1 MPRARATSPWTDSPL
16 IEPGPLRE
24 DLRTDVCVV
33 GAGIAGL
40 STAYAL
46 ASEGKRVVVL
56 DAGPLAGGET
66 SRTTAHL
73 TNAIDDR
80 YLEIERLHGPEG
92 ARICAES
99 HTQAIDAIERT
110 ARTERIDCDLGRVD
124 GYLFEGGGDE
134 PVSLEEEL
142 DAARRAGLAGV
153 DLFPRAPLESFDT
166 GPCLRFRRQA
176 RFHPLKY
183 LRGLSEAIAGQ
194 GGWLFDSTRVQDVEE
209 DEPARVVTED
219 GPVVT
224 ADHVVVAT
232 NSPFNNRFA
241 IHTKQAPY
249 RTYAIAMEVPRGA
262 VPDALYWDTLDPYH
276 YVRLAP
282 GAEAGAE
289 LLIVGGE
296 DRRPGDEDD
305 HEGRFD
311 ALERWTDDR
320 FPMRGEIAY
329 RWSGQVMEPGDGV
342 AFIGRNP
349 GSRENVYI
357 VTGDSGMGMT
367 HGAIAGLLL
376 PDLVMGRENPWAS
389 LYDPSRITLGAVGRF
404 LKDGAAVA
412 GTMAEWFSAGDVDS
426 VDEIA
431 PGSGAIVRHGATK
444 VAAYRDPDG
453 RLHERS
459 AACTHLG
466 CVVAWNP
473 VAESWDCRC
482 HGSRF
487 DPYGRVLSGP
497 AVVDLKSVED

>member
-1 MPRARATSPWTDSPL
+1 MPSAHATSPWTDSPL
-16 IEPGPLRE
+16 IQPGPLRE

-80 YLEIERLHGPEG
+80 FLEIERLHGPEG

-99 HTQAIDAIERT
+99 HTQAIDAVERT
-110 ARTERIDCDLGRVD
+110 ARAECIECDLARVD

-142 DAARRAGLAGV
+142 EAARRAGLAEI
-153 DLFPRAPLESFDT
+153 DLVPRAPIESFET

-183 LRGLSEAIAGQ
+183 LRGLSEAIARQ
-194 GGWLFDSTRVQDVEE
+194 GGRLFDSTRVQDVEE
-209 DEPARVVTED
+209 EEPARVVTED

-262 VPDALYWDTLDPYH
+262 VSDALYWDTLDPYH

-282 GAEAGAE
+282 DGNDGAE

-311 ALERWTDDR
+311 AL
-320 FPMRGEIAY
+320 
-329 RWSGQVMEPGDGV
+329 
-342 AFIGRNP
+342 
-349 GSRENVYI
+349 
-357 VTGDSGMGMT
+357 
-367 HGAIAGLLL
+367 
-376 PDLVMGRENPWAS
+376 
-389 LYDPSRITLGAVGRF
+389 
-404 LKDGAAVA
+404 
-412 GTMAEWFSAGDVDS
+412 
-426 VDEIA
+426 
-431 PGSGAIVRHGATK
+431 
-444 VAAYRDPDG
+444 
-453 RLHERS
+453 
-459 AACTHLG
+459 
-466 CVVAWNP
+466 
-473 VAESWDCRC
+473 
-482 HGSRF
+482 
-487 DPYGRVLSGP
+487 
-497 AVVDLKSVED
+497 